1 MNIRKKFVLF
11 SIILGI
17 VPVIISTSI
26 CIANFNARSI
36 EMIKQNVIT
45 EANHQSAHLEYF
57 FDENVSNIKITS
69 NIPVVKDLLIDSNNK
84 INIENQKNNRKVL
97 NEIFSE
103 RINEQFYLS
112 MELLINNDGV
122 IIASSDNESINTEI
136 MLSSKDIEKLKN
148 NQLVITNIIE
158 QEDFNSGIK
167 SAIIAK
173 PIFFGNQYQGS
184 IINVINMNYFKSVLN
199 NMNLFESGKMV
210 IADSNGKIAGSNSEN
225 VSYSIN
231 RINTSNNLYEQWKK
245 IDFHINP
252 NGLIQYKINGSEKI
266 GYYST
271 IKNTEWVVLSEVE
284 WSEFNAPIYK
294 IIRNIITFLIFVLII
309 IIASYTFTINYFS
322 KPIYKLLEVIRKI
335 KQGDFKDRFIYDKD
349 NEFGEIATAFNDLI
363 DTVEKNKKYI
373 EEKNRDLQSLT
384 SNIPGG
390 VHRCRIENE
399 ELVLDFISG
408 GCLNLLGY
416 ENHEFK
422 EIFNKKLIDLI
433 CENDRERVATE
444 IKEQLKNSNK
454 YTVEYRLKRKDGS
467 VIWLLDNGKTIET
480 RDGKVFSYSVVIN
493 ITESKIIQEELRL
506 SEERYRIIMSQTEDV
521 IFEWNINEDTINY
534 SGNWENKFNYD
545 STIFNISKKIYETN
559 YIYKEDIKKL
569 GKIIN
574 GIING
579 DTYQET
585 EIRLKKN
592 NDKYIWCK
600 IRITAMFDENGNI
613 FKAMGAIIDI
623 DKEKIEAEELL
634 FKAQRDSLTGIYN
647 KGSTHSMIEA
657 YIKSQGLNVNG
668 ALFMIDVDNF
678 KAINDNL
685 GHLAGDSVLTGIS
698 LMISEVFNEN
708 AIVGRIG
715 GDEFVVY
722 LKNISSEEFL
732 YKKAD
737 DLLKGFRK
745 KFIGESSDYKV
756 SGSIG
761 IAKYPEHGKSFEELF
776 INADKAVY
784 LAKSKGKDNYC
795 VFENI

>member
-17 VPVIISTSI
+17 VPVIISTSM
-26 CIANFNARSI
+26 CIANFNAKSMEI
-36 EMIKQNVIT
+36 IKQNVIT
-45 EANHQSAHLEYF
+45 EANHQSTHLEYF
-57 FDENVSNIKITS
+57 FDENVSNIKITA
-69 NIPVVKDLLIDSNNK
+69 NIPAVKDLLLDSNNK
-84 INIENQKNNRKVL
+84 INIENKKSNRNVL
-97 NEIFSE
+97 NEIFTE
-103 RINEQFYLS
+103 RTNEQFYLS
-112 MELLINNDGV
+112 IELLINNDGI
-122 IIASSDNESINTEI
+122 IIASSDNESINTKI
-136 MLSSKDIEKLKN
+136 ILSSKDIQKLKN

-158 QEDFNSGIK
+158 QEDFNGGIK

-184 IINVINMNYFKSVLN
+184 IINVINMNYFKNVLN
-199 NMNLFESGKMV
+199 NMNYFQSGKMV
-210 IADSNGKIAGSNSEN
+210 IADSNGKAAVSNSEN
-225 VSYSIN
+225 LSNSIN
-231 RINTSNNLYEQWKK
+231 NINTSNNLYEQWKK
-245 IDFHINP
+245 IDFQSSP
-252 NGLIQYKINGSEKI
+252 NGLIEYTINGNEKI

-271 IKNTEWVVLSEVE
+271 IKNTGWVVLNEVE
-284 WSEFNAPIYK
+284 WSEFKAPIDK
-294 IIRNIITFLIFVLII
+294 IIRNIIGFLIFVLII

-335 KQGDFKDRFIYDKD
+335 KQGNFKDRFIYNKD

-390 VHRCRIENE
+390 VYRCRIENE
-399 ELVLDFISG
+399 ELFLDFISG

-416 ENHEFK
+416 ENRDFK
-422 EIFNKKLIDLI
+422 EIYNKKLFDLI

-444 IKEQLKNSNK
+444 IKEQLRDGNK

-467 VIWLLDNGKTIET
+467 VIWLLDNGKTTET
-480 RDGKVFSYSVVIN
+480 RDGNVFIYSVVIN
-493 ITESKIIQEELRL
+493 ITKSKITQEELRL
-506 SEERYRIIMSQTEDV
+506 SEERYRIVMSQTEDI

-534 SGNWENKFNYD
+534 SGNWENKFNYE
-545 STIFNISKKIYETN
+545 STIFDISKKIYQTN

-569 GKIIN
+569 GEIIN
-574 GIING
+574 GVING

-585 EIRLKKN
+585 EIRLKKD

-600 IRITAMFDENGNI
+600 IRITAMFDGDGNI
-613 FKAMGAIIDI
+613 FKAMGAIINI
-623 DKEKIEAEELL
+623 DKEKVETEELL

-647 KGSTHSMIEA
+647 KGSTNSMIEA
-657 YIKSQGLNVNG
+657 YIKDQGLNVNG

>member
-17 VPVIISTSI
+17 VPVIISTSM
-26 CIANFNARSI
+26 CIANFNAKSMEI
-36 EMIKQNVIT
+36 IKQNVIT
-45 EANHQSAHLEYF
+45 EANHQSTHLEYF
-57 FDENVSNIKITS
+57 FDENVSNIKITA
-69 NIPVVKDLLIDSNNK
+69 NIPAVKDLLLDSNNK
-84 INIENQKNNRKVL
+84 INIENKKSNRNVL
-97 NEIFSE
+97 NEIFTE
-103 RINEQFYLS
+103 RTNEQFYLS
-112 MELLINNDGV
+112 IELLINNDGI
-122 IIASSDNESINTEI
+122 IIASSDNESINTKI
-136 MLSSKDIEKLKN
+136 ILSSKDIQKLKN

-158 QEDFNSGIK
+158 QEDFNGGIK

-184 IINVINMNYFKSVLN
+184 IINVINMNYFKNVLN
-199 NMNLFESGKMV
+199 NMNYFQSGKMV
-210 IADSNGKIAGSNSEN
+210 IADSNGKAAVSNSEN
-225 VSYSIN
+225 LSNSIN
-231 RINTSNNLYEQWKK
+231 NINTSNNLYEQWKK
-245 IDFHINP
+245 IDFQSSP
-252 NGLIQYKINGSEKI
+252 NGLIEYTINGNEKI

-271 IKNTEWVVLSEVE
+271 IKNTGWVVLNEVE
-284 WSEFNAPIYK
+284 WSEFKAPIDK
-294 IIRNIITFLIFVLII
+294 IIRNIIGFLIFVLII

-335 KQGDFKDRFIYDKD
+335 KQGNFKDRFIYNKD

-390 VHRCRIENE
+390 VYRCRIENE
-399 ELVLDFISG
+399 ELFLDFISG

-416 ENHEFK
+416 ENRDFK
-422 EIFNKKLIDLI
+422 EIYNKKLFDLI

-444 IKEQLKNSNK
+444 IKEQLRDGNK

-467 VIWLLDNGKTIET
+467 VIWLLDNGKTTET
-480 RDGKVFSYSVVIN
+480 RDGNAFIYSVVIN
-493 ITESKIIQEELRL
+493 ITKSKITQEELRL
-506 SEERYRIIMSQTEDV
+506 SEERYRIVMSQTEDI

-545 STIFNISKKIYETN
+545 STIFDISKKIYQTN

-569 GKIIN
+569 GEIIN
-574 GIING
+574 GVING

-585 EIRLKKN
+585 EIRLKKD

-600 IRITAMFDENGNI
+600 IRITAMFDGDGNI
-613 FKAMGAIIDI
+613 FKAMGAIINI
-623 DKEKIEAEELL
+623 DKEKVETEELL

-647 KGSTHSMIEA
+647 KGSTNSMIEA
-657 YIKSQGLNVNG
+657 YIKDQGLNVNG